1 MYWMTIAIGG
11 GVLHWL
17 YRKGKRAL
25 GPQPAE
31 APPDP
36 VRDAL
41 AGEDIDQLR
50 AVVDLAEEPVAQHL
64 VLSKIIDLAYRER
77 ADAAMREILLENGQR
92 YISLFP
98 QLLPAL
104 QAELGENVRTIP
116 VFKQMAIALD
126 EDGEYEAAIAVCR
139 TAMEHDM
146 DDGTKTGFAGRIRR
160 IQKKAGD
167 TE

>member
-1 MYWMTIAIGG
+1 MYWMTIAITG

-31 APPDP
+31 AAPDP
-36 VRDAL
+36 VQEAL
-41 AGEDIDQLR
+41 AGEDLDQLR

-77 ADAAMREILLENGQR
+77 ADASMRAILLENGQR
-92 YISLFP
+92 YLALFP
-98 QLLPAL
+98 QLFPAL
-104 QAELGENVRTIP
+104 KAELGENARTIP

-126 EDGEYEAAIAVCR
+126 EEGDYDGAIAVCR
-139 TAMEHDM
+139 TAMEYEM
-146 DDGTKTGFAGRIRR
+146 DDGTKTGFEGRIRR